1 MYTKNKYNYKIEN
14 AISKLKIQHD
24 HALISTE
31 VAEKLFIP
39 DGKKTKPRGSTSD
52 RTPQMT
58 VFRYNR

>member
-31 VAEKLFIP
+31 VAEKLFIS
-39 DGKKTKPRGSTSD
+39 DGKKTKPRGST
-52 RTPQMT
+52 
-58 VFRYNR
+58 